1 MNTPKGHS
9 AEKQENV
16 SAEDSVGAAGG
27 GNCPGP
33 ANSALPPS
41 PVALTPQGADVQ
53 GRPGPWAINE
63 PSAPPAWPGQLSA
76 TGSGALIQFEA
87 LVPGASPSPSPF
99 RGQAQLSLP

>member
-1 MNTPKGHS
+1 MS
-9 AEKQENV
+9 LRKQPEGV
-16 SAEDSVGAAGG
+16 TA
-27 GNCPGP
+27 P
-33 ANSALPPS
+33 APLTQRCPPS

-87 LVPGASPSPSPF
+87 LVPGASPSPSSF